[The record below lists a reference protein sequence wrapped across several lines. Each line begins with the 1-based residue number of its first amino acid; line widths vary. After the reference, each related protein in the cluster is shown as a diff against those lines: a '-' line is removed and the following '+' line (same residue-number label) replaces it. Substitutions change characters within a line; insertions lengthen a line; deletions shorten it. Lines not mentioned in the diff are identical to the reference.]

1 MQIYLLF
8 KSGFISIVGCPNAGK
23 STLLN
28 LLIGN
33 KLSIISPK
41 VQTTRHRIMGI
52 YNVPEAQL
60 IFLDTPGIIK
70 PKYKL
75 QENMM
80 QAVDEAIAD
89 ADVIVLVTGAQA
101 ELIPDTDFLNRL
113 NALQTP
119 LIVVFNKIDM
129 LTETVLAEYILQW
142 KNRMP
147 NALCVPVSALHRFN
161 HPMLIKA
168 IVAKLPE
175 HPPYYDAD
183 MLTDRTERFIA
194 SEYIREEVY
203 SMFHQEVP
211 YSCDI
216 QITAF
221 KTDLKGIHIQGLI
234 IVERESQKGILI
246 GQGGKA
252 LKQLGIRARKKL
264 EPFFEKPIH
273 LMLRVKVESDW
284 RNQNQKLKQFG
295 Y

>member
-1 MQIYLLF
+1 VQIYLLF

-52 YNVPEAQL
+52 YNIPDAQL

-75 QENMM
+75 QEHMM
-80 QAVDEAIAD
+80 QFVDDAIAD
-89 ADVIVLVTGAQA
+89 ADVIVLVTGAQP

-113 NALQTP
+113 HALQRP
-119 LIVVFNKIDM
+119 LIVVINKIDT
-129 LTETVLAEYILQW
+129 LTETVLAECVLQW

-147 NALCVPVSALHRFN
+147 NARYVPISALHRFN
-161 HPMLIKA
+161 HPMLIEA

-194 SEYIREEVY
+194 AEYIREEVF

-221 KTDLKGIHIQGLI
+221 KTDSKGIHIQGIVL
-234 IVERESQKGILI
+234 VERESQKGILI

-273 LMLRVKVESDW
+273 LMLHVKVESDW
-284 RNQNQKLKQFG
+284 RNQNQKLKQLG